1 LALQIQFVPN
11 TQLTTSIFSNFSNGD
26 KAAFEIIY
34 NHYQQVVFNNIS
46 KLILQEHVV
55 EDILQDVFFKLW
67 ENKHKLQDEQSVAAW
82 LFTVSYNQSINY
94 IRQIIKEKKYLAFQ
108 ITEAVYEQ
116 LNTTDITVMDELKEN
131 IIADAINQLP
141 TRKKLVFE
149 LCKLQGKTY
158 AEAAAIMGI
167 APDTV
172 KEHLIIALKFVK
184 SYSQN
189 KYTTETLGALSIFS
203 IYLHV

>member
-1 LALQIQFVPN
+1 MPN
-11 TQLTTSIFSNFSNGD
+11 TQLTTSIFNNFSNGD

-46 KLILQEHVV
+46 KLILQEHAV

-94 IRQIIKEKKYLAFQ
+94 IRHIIKEKKYLSFN

-116 LNTTDITVMDELKEN
+116 LNTTDFTAMDELKEN
-131 IIADAINQLP
+131 IIADAIDQLP
-141 TRKKLVFE
+141 TRKKLVFQ

-158 AEAAAIMGI
+158 AEAATIMGI

-172 KEHLIIALKFVK
+172 KEHLTIALKFVK

-203 IYLHV
+203 IYMHI

>member
-1 LALQIQFVPN
+1 MPN
-11 TQLTTSIFSNFSNGD
+11 TQLATSIFSNFSNGD

-46 KLILQEHVV
+46 KLILQEHAV

-94 IRQIIKEKKYLAFQ
+94 IRHIIKEKKYLSFN

-116 LNTTDITVMDELKEN
+116 LNTTDFTAMDELKEN
-131 IIADAINQLP
+131 IIADAIDQLP
-141 TRKKLVFE
+141 TRKKLVFQ

-172 KEHLIIALKFVK
+172 KEHLTIALKFVK

-203 IYLHV
+203 IYMQI